1 MNILK
6 NILITLLILLLALF
20 MAGRIYSV
28 KGRNITSLPE
38 GFSFGLNQGKLAP
51 CKDSPNCICTD
62 QKDSHYLEPFPI
74 TEKSWKEL
82 PSFLKTL
89 KGCSIVEIRT
99 NYIRMECR
107 TPVFGFID
115 DVEFYFDIEKGL
127 LRYRSGARLGY
138 SDFGVNRK
146 RIEKI
151 KKQINE

>member
-1 MNILK
+1 MLK
-6 NILITLLILLLALF
+6 FILIALLILLLALF
-20 MAGRIYSV
+20 MAGKIYSV
-28 KGRNITSLPE
+28 SGRNITSLPE

-62 QKDSHYLEPFPI
+62 EKDSHYMEPFPI
-74 TEKSWKEL
+74 TYRSWKEL

-89 KGCSIVEIRT
+89 KGCSMVETRT

-107 TPVFGFID
+107 TSVFGFID
-115 DVEFYFDIEKGL
+115 DVEIYFDTENGL

-151 KKQINE
+151 MKQMKE